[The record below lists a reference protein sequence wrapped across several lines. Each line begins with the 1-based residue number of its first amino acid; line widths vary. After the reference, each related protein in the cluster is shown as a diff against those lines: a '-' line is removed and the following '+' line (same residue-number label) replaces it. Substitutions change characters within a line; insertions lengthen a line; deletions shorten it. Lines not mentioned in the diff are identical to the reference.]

1 MTCLKSL
8 SITAICSALTLSACE
23 IVSDGLEL
31 SPVAKDVVIEWH
43 AIDAHSG
50 EMSALLA
57 GGQLYRG
64 PYSTPHQGEILA
76 NLISEDGER
85 LRCRFRL
92 EHPSIGMAGG
102 GSGDCE
108 ATGGERTAARFLPRR

>member
-1 MTCLKSL
+1 MTHHKPLL
-8 SITAICSALTLSACE
+8 IIVICSVLTLSACE

-31 SPVAKDVVIEWH
+31 GPAAKDAVMEWR

-57 GGQLYRG
+57 GGHLYRG
-64 PYSTPHQGEILA
+64 PYSTPQPGEILA
-76 NLISEDGER
+76 NLITEDGKG

-92 EHPSIGMAGG
+92 EQPSIGMSGG
-102 GSGDCE
+102 GSGNCE
-108 ATGGERTAARFLPRR
+108 VTGGEWISARFLPRH